1 MVSFDVVV
9 VAAVKYERT
18 AVWPA
23 LVVSEVVGVVGF
35 GVKIVGRVVGEGED
49 AAVVERGQGQP

>member
-23 LVVSEVVGVVGF
+23 LVVSEVVGVVG
-35 GVKIVGRVVGEGED
+35 VKIVGRVVGEGED